1 MSETV
6 ETVDPGVGSE
16 PQRERVVSRRGR
28 RLMIAIIIILL
39 LGLAGISLLLVSL
52 VAPRSGVAS
61 GEDTGG
67 IEWIKSI
74 YGWGSTPNTQLAV
87 PQELSIDTGG
97 NIWVTDT
104 QYADRV
110 IAFTPEGKL
119 FDQVGEDS
127 EDRILSVGPVKMAVD
142 GRLFLGESALDR
154 VRGFDPS
161 GNDLGYFAFPNPIDI
176 DVRGDIMAIGSTSGW
191 AVVNPDTGE
200 PVKVVGT
207 RGKGDSEF
215 DTVNGIAIGE
225 DETVYVVDSFNNR
238 LSAYEVDGTRKWMVV
253 TGAPGNEINV
263 TGGGAMAASSDTTA
277 PAKLQLPADVTIDGR
292 GRLVVV
298 DSLDFSISVFDP
310 ADGSFIAKYG
320 AYGPQDGQFI
330 YPSSIDYDSQRDWF
344 AIADSGNSRI
354 QIIRIPDSGRQTDAA
369 ATVRR
374 ALSGPLRACLVPLLL
389 LLILFILF
397 VIRSRKRKK
406 EELMRQQQLL
416 AESPAAVPE
425 ASE

>member
-1 MSETV
+1 
-6 ETVDPGVGSE
+6 
-16 PQRERVVSRRGR
+16 
-28 RLMIAIIIILL
+28 
-39 LGLAGISLLLVSL
+39 
-52 VAPRSGVAS
+52 
-61 GEDTGG
+61 
-67 IEWIKSI
+67 
-74 YGWGSTPNTQLAV
+74 
-87 PQELSIDTGG
+87 
-97 NIWVTDT
+97 
-104 QYADRV
+104 
-110 IAFTPEGKL
+110 
-119 FDQVGEDS
+119 
-127 EDRILSVGPVKMAVD
+127 
-142 GRLFLGESALDR
+142 
-154 VRGFDPS
+154 
-161 GNDLGYFAFPNPIDI
+161 
-176 DVRGDIMAIGSTSGW
+176 
-191 AVVNPDTGE
+191 
-200 PVKVVGT
+200 
-207 RGKGDSEF
+207 
-215 DTVNGIAIGE
+215 
-225 DETVYVVDSFNNR
+225 
-238 LSAYEVDGTRKWMVV
+238 MVV

-277 PAKLQLPADVTIDGR
+277 PARLQLPADVTIDGR

-406 EELMRQQQLL
+406 EELMRQQQSL
-416 AESPAAVPE
+416 AEGSPLAPDVTD
-425 ASE
+425 